1 MAGQPPH
8 SVPRTIGCYIT
19 EDQYNY
25 FNGVDG
31 FDRLSSTSTTHEHV
45 LPSFNVRMD
54 LTDTWLVRFAAS
66 RAISRPDIGNL
77 RNYVNVNPSL
87 PNATNGA
94 DPLWVGTVN
103 GANPTG
109 LTVGFSGSA
118 QNPFLAPV
126 VATQYDLA
134 IENYFADVGSFSF
147 TVFYKEF
154 EDYIQFGS
162 YFREFES
169 AGQTRTAEVRGPI
182 NGEGANIQ
190 GFEVAYQQFFDFLP
204 GWLSGF
210 GVQANYTY
218 IENEGIQTPNLSNVG
233 GEGTTITGQAPDQ
246 VTTGALEGLSER
258 AYNIVGM
265 YEKGPLALRLAYS
278 WRSEFNVTA
287 IDCCVARP
295 IWQDDSGYLDGSIR
309 YGINERLEISL
320 QGSNLLNTETV
331 LTQQVTNI
339 EDGGL
344 RLPNAWF
351 QNDRRFVLGLRYK
364 Y

>member
-1 MAGQPPH
+1 
-8 SVPRTIGCYIT
+8 
-19 EDQYNY
+19 
-25 FNGVDG
+25 
-31 FDRLSSTSTTHEHV
+31 
-45 LPSFNVRMD
+45 
-54 LTDTWLVRFAAS
+54 
-66 RAISRPDIGNL
+66 
-77 RNYVNVNPSL
+77 
-87 PNATNGA
+87 
-94 DPLWVGTVN
+94 
-103 GANPTG
+103 
-109 LTVGFSGSA
+109 
-118 QNPFLAPV
+118 
-126 VATQYDLA
+126 
-134 IENYFADVGSFSF
+134 
-147 TVFYKEF
+147 
-154 EDYIQFGS
+154 
-162 YFREFES
+162 
-169 AGQTRTAEVRGPI
+169 
-182 NGEGANIQ
+182 
-190 GFEVAYQQFFDFLP
+190 
-204 GWLSGF
+204 
-210 GVQANYTY
+210 
-218 IENEGIQTPNLSNVG
+218 
-233 GEGTTITGQAPDQ
+233 